1 MIASICLVFSSKSW
15 ANSLCAAA
23 KVVGVSGRCSVGRE
37 DGSVGSFWWAL
48 VVLLVG
54 TAPFEGCVWCWFWE
68 VGKGGGRGEAEW

>member
-1 MIASICLVFSSKSW
+1 M
-15 ANSLCAAA
+15 

-37 DGSVGSFWWAL
+37 DGSVESFWWAL

-54 TAPFEGCVWCWFWE
+54 MAPLEGCIWFWFWE